1 MNEKTKHEQYC
12 VLFAENNLVFSKEY
26 RKYNT
31 DVLR

>member
-1 MNEKTKHEQYC
+1 MKKRSTNNIVC
-12 VLFAENNLVFSKEY
+12 FFAENNLVFSKEY